1 MKVLVVVVMVLSEVM
16 NESPLLF
23 DPMTHPAPPRTTTA
37 IGTGNSR
44 VVGSRSSST
53 VTRPRPWRVNLTDHG
68 DELHVEPQASWS
80 FCGRQ
85 HNLICASPGHA
96 LAS

>member
-44 VVGSRSSST
+44 VVGSSL
-53 VTRPRPWRVNLTDHG
+53 PFFFH
-68 DELHVEPQASWS
+68 
-80 FCGRQ
+80 
-85 HNLICASPGHA
+85 GHA
-96 LAS
+96 TQALESEPDGPRR